1 MDGDKETCLP
11 RSLRSQGG
19 GVCMNKIFYIFAA
32 MNKKQDTHRTINKIL
47 KFKYFMMHIAAI
59 LAVFGVIMAILTELD
74 II

>member
-1 MDGDKETCLP
+1 
-11 RSLRSQGG
+11 
-19 GVCMNKIFYIFAA
+19 MNKIFYIFAA
-32 MNKKQDTHRTINKIL
+32 MNEIQDTHRTINKIL